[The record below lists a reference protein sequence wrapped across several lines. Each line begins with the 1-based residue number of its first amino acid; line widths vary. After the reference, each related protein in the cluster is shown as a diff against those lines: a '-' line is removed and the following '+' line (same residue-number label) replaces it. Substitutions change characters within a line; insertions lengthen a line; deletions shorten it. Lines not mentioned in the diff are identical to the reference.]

1 MSRKLG
7 MGRVEI
13 YHKEHKGHKE
23 KLGIFVDFVIFVLK
37 KAER

>member
-1 MSRKLG
+1 

-37 KAER
+37 KTER